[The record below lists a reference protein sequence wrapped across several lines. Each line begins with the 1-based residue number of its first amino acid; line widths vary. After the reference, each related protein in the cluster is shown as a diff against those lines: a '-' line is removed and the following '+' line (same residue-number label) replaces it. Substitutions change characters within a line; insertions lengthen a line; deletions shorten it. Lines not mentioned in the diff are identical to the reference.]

1 MVFGRGAY
9 FKIRS
14 GGALIQ
20 ENTVRGNIIN
30 SYSSSWWSTI
40 TTTSSC
46 MQIAVQLNN
55 IKMSCVKYNNN
66 RHDSCTLIQDWL
78 NIIKMIPP
86 WLMFSQTN
94 VLLFVVFFC
103 FSIIFF
109 SKARK
114 LVLIHEFN
122 EGTNYLTKP
131 KNAKHNSVKKE
142 FPFPK
147 NYLLYVTM
155 NWDLP

>member
-1 MVFGRGAY
+1 
-9 FKIRS
+9 
-14 GGALIQ
+14 
-20 ENTVRGNIIN
+20 
-30 SYSSSWWSTI
+30 
-40 TTTSSC
+40 
-46 MQIAVQLNN
+46 
-55 IKMSCVKYNNN
+55 
-66 RHDSCTLIQDWL
+66 
-78 NIIKMIPP
+78 
-86 WLMFSQTN
+86 MFSQTN
-94 VLLFVVFFC
+94 VLLFVCFFC
-103 FSIIFF
+103 FSTIFF

-155 NWDLP
+155 N

>member
-1 MVFGRGAY
+1 M
-9 FKIRS
+9 
-14 GGALIQ
+14 
-20 ENTVRGNIIN
+20 N

-78 NIIKMIPP
+78 NIIKMIQP
-86 WLMFSQTN
+86 WLMCMLKCS
-94 VLLFVVFFC
+94 VKLMSYCLLFFFC